1 MKKSAKTDLR
11 AKGADE
17 LAKQA
22 GELRDQL
29 LKARFS
35 QRLEGKAKGM
45 RYRASRRQIARLE
58 TILREKAAAAAK
70 KA

>member
-1 MKKSAKTDLR
+1 MKKSVKTDLR

-22 GELRDQL
+22 GELREQL

-58 TILREKAAAAAK
+58 TLIREKAAAAAK

>member
-17 LAKQA
+17 LAKEV
-22 GELRDQL
+22 GVLRDQL

-58 TILREKAAAAAK
+58 TIIREKAAPAAE